1 MEQARHDRSFPTMS
15 GLLFPQDDVGV
26 AIQIGVLAAIVAIGL
41 VVTRRN
47 RDLRLLV
54 GGVGLLLFSLI
65 AIQAVH

>member
-1 MEQARHDRSFPTMS
+1 MT

-41 VVTRRN
+41 VVTRRH